1 MSWRTFFFLVARW
14 IRPRPFRLQSVRV
27 VGEDGA
33 LVAPGSGVVG
43 EVQCRGPTVFKGY
56 WRDPDATSRAFDGE
70 WFKTGDLATIDE
82 DGYLTFGIRQEQA
95 H

>member
-1 MSWRTFFFLVARW
+1 M
-14 IRPRPFRLQSVRV
+14 RV